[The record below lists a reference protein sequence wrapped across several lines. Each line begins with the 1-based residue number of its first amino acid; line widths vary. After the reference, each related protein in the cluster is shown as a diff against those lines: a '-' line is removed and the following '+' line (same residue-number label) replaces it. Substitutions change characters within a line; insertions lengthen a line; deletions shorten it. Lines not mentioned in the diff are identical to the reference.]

1 MMQKNTSDFAQLL
14 THFREQR
21 GISQG
26 QLAQA
31 TRMSRTYVYHLEMG
45 QRTNPSPQ
53 AGRHIAQT
61 LELRSEDKQQFYRAY
76 TVLTQQCIEDD
87 LFDDIQDNTGDLAR
101 LLIQNSLY
109 PAHTLDRLWFL
120 HAWNEAAATLLEF
133 QEEAGRGE
141 PLHLL
146 SLLFDPLRRKRF
158 YSWEPLARRVVG
170 DFLYSTHTFTY
181 LPEYKTLW
189 QHLLGFSEF
198 CRIAEVTYPFSCPAP
213 SLHFRMRHSE
223 LGLLT
228 LRTATTV
235 FTGASGYSMVSYIS
249 DNQQLLT
256 MSHKLRG

>member
-31 TRMSRTYVYHLEMG
+31 TRMSRTYVYHLEIG
-45 QRTNPSPQ
+45 QRTNPSPL
-53 AGRHIAQT
+53 AARHIAQA
-61 LELRSEDKQQFYRAY
+61 LELSGADKQRFYSAY
-76 TVLTQQCIEDD
+76 TGLTRQYIEDEPCD
-87 LFDDIQDNTGDLAR
+87 STQDNTGNLAK
-101 LLIQNSLY
+101 LLVQNNLY

-133 QEEAGRGE
+133 QEEARQGE
-141 PLHLL
+141 PLHMLF
-146 SLLFDPLRRKRF
+146 LLFDPLRRKRL
-158 YSWEPLARRVVG
+158 YGWEPLARRVVS
-170 DFLYSTHTFTY
+170 DFLYSTHIFVH

-189 QHLLGFSEF
+189 KQLLGFSEF
-198 CRIAEVTYPFSCPAP
+198 SHIAEATYPYSCPTP
-213 SLHFRMRHSE
+213 SLRFRMRHSD

-235 FTGASGYSMVSYIS
+235 FTGASGYSMVSYIA
-249 DNQQLLT
+249 DHPLP
-256 MSHKLRG
+256 KV